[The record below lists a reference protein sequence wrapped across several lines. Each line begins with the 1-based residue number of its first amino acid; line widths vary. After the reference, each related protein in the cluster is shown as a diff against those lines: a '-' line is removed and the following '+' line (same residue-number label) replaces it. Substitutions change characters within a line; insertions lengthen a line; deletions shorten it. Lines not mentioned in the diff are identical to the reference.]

1 MAKKCLLHRMQLGAI
16 CQACDRGDRLAVQQK
31 RQAQAGMG
39 SAATD
44 QHRAGA
50 ALDMVAALL
59 RAGQLQVLAQ
69 SVEQGGS
76 GVQRQIVASAVDLQA
91 QRHHLRWQVHGV
103 GGQLASWVAVFVRGM
118 MSVFCSATAQPFT
131 FRSTQA
137 VPATNAP

>member
-1 MAKKCLLHRMQLGAI
+1 
-16 CQACDRGDRLAVQQK
+16 
-31 RQAQAGMG
+31 MG

-59 RAGQLQVLAQ
+59 RTGQLQVPAQ

-76 GVQRQIVASAVDLQA
+76 GVQRPIVASAVDLQA

-118 MSVFCSATAQPFT
+118 MSVFCAAKAQLHI
-131 FRSTQA
+131 Q
-137 VPATNAP
+137 